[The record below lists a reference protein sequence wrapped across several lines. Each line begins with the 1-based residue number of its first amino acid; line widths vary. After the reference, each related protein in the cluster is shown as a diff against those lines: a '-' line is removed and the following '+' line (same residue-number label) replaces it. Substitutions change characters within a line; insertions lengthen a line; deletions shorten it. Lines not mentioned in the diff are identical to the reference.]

1 MTQHPSRLRYGRGSE
16 LIWLDNVKCTGNE
29 VSLAEC
35 GHDGWGV
42 HACNRRGNPYYPER
56 SIYCD
61 NSKC

>member
-1 MTQHPSRLRYGRGSE
+1 MALHRERIPKYGRGSE
-16 LIWLDNVKCTGNE
+16 LLWLDNVNCKGDE

-42 HACNRRGNPYYPER
+42 HECRSNPYAMEIP
-56 SIYCD
+56 IYCD